1 MKYDIKN
8 LTLDEKI
15 HLLTGKNFWETNNA
29 NGKIPSL
36 WLADGPLGL
45 RMTDTEHK
53 GITKPATAMPAS
65 VLIANSWDE
74 ENARLQGETIADE
87 CILEGADVLLA
98 PGVNMKRTPLCG
110 RNFEYYAED
119 PMLAGYMAK
128 AFIEG
133 VQSKGI
139 GTSVKHFYANNR
151 EYDRFVQSSD
161 LDERTAREIYLPA
174 FEIACQAQPWT
185 VMCAYNPINGV
196 WASENKQALTDIL
209 RGDFGFTGLV
219 MSDWEAVR
227 SGWRAVKAGLDLR
240 MPHNDDEYYEVNTAV
255 EKGWLTEEEIDIC
268 VQRLLDLIEKTENDK
283 KIVTTT
289 KEQRHENAVKI
300 AADGMVLLKNDGILP
315 IQQGEV
321 LVCGPFAKTTAS
333 GGGSARAQSD
343 YVPRHLATELVE
355 ISGGA
360 IKADEKCG
368 YFAFRSPTS
377 CDFMTDG
384 FERAR
389 NKDAVVLCMGTGR
402 PIEGEHGDRTSI
414 RLPELQEDIILGMAK
429 YNKNIVV
436 VLESGSAIDVSP
448 WIDKVQAVLWAGF
461 PGEGGQEAIAK
472 LLTGKVCPS
481 GKTSETF
488 PLCLNDTPTGESRGN
503 GFYERY
509 PEGIFMGYRWYDAMQ
524 KEVAFPFGFGLSYA
538 KFEYSD
544 LKIEKVSELDYEVSY
559 TVTNT
564 SAVDGAEVS
573 QVYIRDTYC
582 RVPRPEKELKGW
594 AKTYLK
600 AGESKRVSVKLNER
614 SFAFYSTALKKW
626 HVESGEFVV
635 LVGAS
640 SRDIRLSQSIEIQ
653 LPYDEQY
660 SLISKEIYE

>member
-15 HLLTGKNFWETNNA
+15 QLLTGKNYWQTNDA
-29 NGKIPSL
+29 NGKLPSI

-45 RMTDTEHK
+45 RMANPDGT
-53 GITKPATAMPAS
+53 TKQSTAMPSS
-65 VLIANSWDE
+65 VVIANSWNT

-87 CILEGADVLLA
+87 CIQEGADVLLA

-110 RNFEYYAED
+110 RNFEYYSED
-119 PMLAGYMAK
+119 PILAGYMAK

-139 GTSVKHFYANNR
+139 GTSLKHFYANNR

-161 LDERTAREIYLPA
+161 LDERTAYEIYLPA
-174 FEIACQAQPWT
+174 FEIAVQAQPWT

-209 RGDFGFTGLV
+209 CGEFGFTGLV

-227 SGWRAVKAGLDLR
+227 SGWRAAKAGLDLR
-240 MPHNDDEYYEVNTAV
+240 MPFNPNEYGEVKTAY
-255 EKGWLTEEEIDIC
+255 EKGWITEEEIDIC

-283 KIVTTT
+283 KIITTT
-289 KEQRHENAVKI
+289 KEQRHQNAVKI
-300 AADGMVLLKNDGILP
+300 AEDGIVLLKNEGILP
-315 IQQGEV
+315 LTEGDL
-321 LVCGPFAKTTAS
+321 LVCGPFAKAPAF

-343 YVPRHLATELVE
+343 YIPKHLAVELV
-355 ISGGA
+355 SASDGK
-360 IKADEKCG
+360 IKADEQCG
-368 YFAFRSPTS
+368 YFAFRSATS

-384 FERAR
+384 FTVAR
-389 NKDAVVLCMGTGR
+389 KKDAVVLCLGTGF

-414 RLPELQEDIILGMAK
+414 RLTELQEDIILGMAK
-429 YNKNIVV
+429 YNENIVV
-436 VLESGSAIDVSP
+436 VLESGSAVDVSP
-448 WIDKVQAVLWAGF
+448 WIDKVKAVVWAGF
-461 PGEGGQEAIAK
+461 PGEGGQEAIARV
-472 LLTGKVCPS
+472 LTGKVCPS

-488 PLCLNDTPTGESRGN
+488 PIRLEDTPTGETRGN
-503 GFYERY
+503 GFYESY
-509 PEGIFMGYRWYDAMQ
+509 NEGVFMGYRWYDKMQ
-524 KEVAFPFGFGLSYA
+524 KQVAFPFGFGLSYA
-538 KFEYSD
+538 SFEYSD
-544 LKIEKVSELDYEVSY
+544 LKIEKKGELDYEVSY
-559 TVTNT
+559 LIKNT

-573 QVYIRDTYC
+573 QVYVGDIFC

-600 AGESKRVSVKLNER
+600 AGESKRVCIKLNER
-614 SFAFYSTALKKW
+614 AFAFYSTALKKW
-626 HVESGEFVV
+626 HVESGEFIIQ
-635 LVGAS
+635 VGAS
-640 SRDIRLSQSIEIQ
+640 SREIRLSQSIELC

-660 SLISKEIYE
+660 STLSREIYE